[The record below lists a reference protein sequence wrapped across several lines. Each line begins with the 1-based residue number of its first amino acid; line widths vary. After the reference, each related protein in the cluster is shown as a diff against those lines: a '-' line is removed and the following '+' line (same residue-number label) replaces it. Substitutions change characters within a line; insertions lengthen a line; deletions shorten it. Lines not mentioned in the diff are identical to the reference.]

1 MYFKFFIASTL
12 LIFSTALGCCQETS
26 KQERDFSVIDS
37 FLTDVDDTSFRPDVI
52 LSKHILIEKTNTDEG
67 YDYLE
72 ASISEIRLN
81 LQSKELDRIEA
92 IPFHELPKKDTRDI
106 DPEGKSTDDMYFLFY
121 KGRQMLALYLKEG
134 KIASF
139 TLVSKGNNLAHFV
152 TY

>member
-1 MYFKFFIASTL
+1 MYFKFFIALTFL
-12 LIFSTALGCCQETS
+12 VLSTAMGHGQEQS
-26 KQERDFSVIDS
+26 KQDRDFSLIDS
-37 FLTDVDDTSFRPDVI
+37 FLTDVDDASVRPDVI
-52 LSKHILIEKTNTDEG
+52 LSKHVLIEKTDTDEG

-81 LQSKELDRIEA
+81 VQSKELNEIEA
-92 IPFHELPKKDTRDI
+92 IPFRELPKKETRDI

-121 KGRQMLALYLKEG
+121 KGRQMLALYLKEN

-139 TLVSKGNNLAHFV
+139 TLVSKGNNVAHFV